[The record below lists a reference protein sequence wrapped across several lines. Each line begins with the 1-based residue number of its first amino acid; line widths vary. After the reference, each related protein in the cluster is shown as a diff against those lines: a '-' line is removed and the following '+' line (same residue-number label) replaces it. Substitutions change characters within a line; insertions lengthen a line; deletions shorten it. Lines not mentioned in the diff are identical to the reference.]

1 MTAGNNGT
9 PDPGNDDPFAY
20 LYRQEGADPGQTA
33 ATTPNAQQPRMYNQV
48 RAVGDRRPAP
58 QQPQQYGQPPQQAPQ
73 SGYGYPPQQ
82 PPQAPSQYA
91 TQQLPYDPDQQQGH
105 RSGGHG
111 GGGSR
116 GQGGGPNSKGLL
128 IGAIAVV
135 AAVSIGIGVAMANGD
150 DGNADAGASATPST
164 SAGASG
170 GSNSSGDPSASSSAG
185 TTTNLST
192 PVDAAALTLAG
203 GAAVATDV
211 SGADAAG
218 GKYVAG
224 METVGASATWS
235 FEAPKKGRYSLHVSY
250 SVPGSDASS
259 TISVNG
265 SAESRSMN
273 LKNYS
278 KAASG
283 DYEKGW
289 TNSWSVISLQKGENT
304 VSISCGSSDKCTFY
318 LDQVWLTEGS
328 NG

>member
-9 PDPGNDDPFAY
+9 PDPGSDDPFAY

-33 ATTPNAQQPRMYNQV
+33 ATNPSAQPGVPRTSYNQV
-48 RAVGDRRPAP
+48 RAVGERRPAP
-58 QQPQQYGQPPQQAPQ
+58 PQQQAPYGQQPQQAPQ
-73 SGYGYPPQQ
+73 PAYGYP
-82 PPQAPSQYA
+82 PSQYA
-91 TQQLPYDPDQQQGH
+91 TQQLPYDDQQGGH
-105 RSGGHG
+105 RGGGHG
-111 GGGSR
+111 GGSGR
-116 GQGGGPNSKGLL
+116 GQGGGPNSRGLL

-135 AAVSIGIGVAMANGD
+135 AAVSIGIGVAMANGS
-150 DGNADAGASATPST
+150 DGDAATGSTASPSV
-164 SAGASG
+164 SAGTSG
-170 GSNSSGDPSASSSAG
+170 GSDSSSDPSASSSASSS
-185 TTTNLST
+185 TNLST
-192 PVDAAALTLAG
+192 PVDASTLTLAG
-203 GAAVATDV
+203 GAAVASDV
-211 SGADAAG
+211 PGADAAG

-235 FEAPKKGRYSLHVSY
+235 FTSPQKGRYSLHVSY
-250 SVPGSDASS
+250 SVPGTDASS
-259 TISVNG
+259 TITVNG

-278 KAASG
+278 KADSG

-289 TNSWSVISLQKGENT
+289 TNSWSVINLDKGQNT